1 MKSLFYRLFAL
12 FFNISRTLF
21 GIRPDR
27 VVLLSPHNASFND
40 SLGEVKAELKR
51 RGGYEIVYISHADFS
66 SLPKAVVFFTKKA
79 YMLATAKYVFMNDN
93 FMPLGYLNFRDEAV
107 IVQLWHA
114 EGAFKKFGLD
124 IEQPADIRAR
134 EIAANSKLT
143 YVTCS
148 STEVVDIYASAFGI
162 DKSKVL
168 PIGSLRADVLLK
180 SDNAAELRAEFEQKY
195 PQCKGK
201 KIVLYAPT
209 FRDDPE
215 IDKVFLSSFDYSLFE
230 KQLGDTHCL
239 LVRLHPQVHG
249 ETRIEGAID
258 ATDFKS
264 INDLTLI
271 SDVLITDYSSVCM
284 DFVLLDKPCVFF
296 APDLD
301 EYTSRRPFYFD
312 YCEYVPGE
320 VVRDTAQ
327 LVSVLASESACSRAE
342 RFKTAN
348 LNMVDGKSAE
358 RLFDIILNKKEV

>member
-1 MKSLFYRLFAL
+1 MKSIFYRLFAL

-21 GIRPDR
+21 GIKPDR

-40 SLGEVKAELKR
+40 SLGEIKAELER
-51 RGGYEIVYISHADFS
+51 RGGYDIVYISHADFAS
-66 SLPKAVVFFTKKA
+66 VPKAIVFFTKKA
-79 YMLATAKYVFMNDN
+79 YLLATAKYVFMNDN

-124 IEQPADIRAR
+124 IDQPADIRAR
-134 EIAANSKLT
+134 EIAANGKLS

-148 STEVVDIYASAFGI
+148 STEVADIYASAFGV

-168 PIGSLRADVLLK
+168 SIGSLRADVLLNA
-180 SDNAAELRAEFEQKY
+180 DNAQKLRAEFEEKY

-209 FRDDPE
+209 FRDDHE
-215 IDKVFLSSFDYSLFE
+215 LDKAFLSSFDYSLFE
-230 KQLGDTHCL
+230 KELGDTHCL
-239 LVRLHPQVHG
+239 LVRLHPQIHG
-249 ETRIEGAID
+249 EARIDGAID
-258 ATDFKS
+258 VTDFKS

-271 SDVLITDYSSVCM
+271 SDMLITDYSSVCM

-296 APDLD
+296 VPDLD
-301 EYTSRRPFYFD
+301 EYASLRPFYFD
-312 YCEYVPGE
+312 YRSYVPGE
-320 VVRDTAQ
+320 TSDNTSELIECIKAAA
-327 LVSVLASESACSRAE
+327 VSDKAE
-342 RFKTAN
+342 RFKFIN

-358 RLFDIILNKKEV
+358 RLFDIVFK

>member
-1 MKSLFYRLFAL
+1 MKKLFYRLFAL

-40 SLGEVKAELKR
+40 SLGEVKAELEK
-51 RGGYEIVYISHADFS
+51 RGGYDIVYISHADFAS
-66 SLPKAVVFFTKKA
+66 VPKAIVFFTKKA
-79 YMLATAKYVFMNDN
+79 YLLATAKYVFMNDN

-124 IEQPADIRAR
+124 IDQPADIRAR

-148 STEVVDIYASAFGI
+148 STEVVDIYASAFGV

-168 PIGSLRADVLLK
+168 PIGSLRADVLLRA
-180 SDNAAELRAEFEQKY
+180 DNAEKLRAEFGEKY
-195 PQCKGK
+195 PQSKGK

-215 IDKVFLSSFDYSLFE
+215 LDAAFLNHFDYKLFE
-230 KQLGDTHCL
+230 KELGDTHCL
-239 LVRLHPQVHG
+239 LVRLHPQIHG
-249 ETRIEGAID
+249 SARVDGAID
-258 ATDFKS
+258 VTDVKNV
-264 INDLTLI
+264 NDLTLI
-271 SDVLITDYSSVCM
+271 SDVVITDYSSICM
-284 DFVLLDKPCVFF
+284 DFVLLDKPCIFF

-301 EYTSRRPFYFD
+301 EYASRRPFYFN
-312 YCEYVPGE
+312 YREYVPGE
-320 VVRDTAQ
+320 VADDTAQ
-327 LVSVLASESACSRAE
+327 LIECVEKASVCGKAE
-342 RFKTAN
+342 KFKFSN

-358 RLFDIILNKKEV
+358 RLFGKVFS

>member
-21 GIRPDR
+21 GIKSNR

-40 SLGEVKAELKR
+40 SLGEVKSELEK
-51 RGGYEIVYISHADFS
+51 RGGYDIGYISHADFAS
-66 SLPKAVVFFTKKA
+66 VPKAIVFFTKKA
-79 YMLATAKYVFMNDN
+79 YLLATAKYVFMNDN
-93 FMPLGYLNFRDEAV
+93 FMPLGYLNFSKEAV

-148 STEVVDIYASAFGI
+148 STEVTDIYASAFGV

-168 PIGSLRADVLLK
+168 PVGSLRADVLLK
-180 SDNAAELRAEFEQKY
+180 ADNAEKLRAEFEEKY

-215 IDKVFLSSFDYSLFE
+215 LDKVFLSSFDYSLFE
-230 KQLGDTHCL
+230 KELGDTHCL
-239 LVRLHPQVHG
+239 LVRLHPQIHG
-249 ETRIEGAID
+249 ESRIDGAID
-258 ATDFKS
+258 VTDFKS

-271 SDVLITDYSSVCM
+271 SDMLITDYSSVCM

-296 APDLD
+296 VPDLD
-301 EYTSRRPFYFD
+301 EYTSGRPFYSD
-312 YCEYVPGE
+312 YRSYVPGE
-320 VVRDTAQ
+320 TAGNTAE
-327 LVSVLASESACSRAE
+327 LVGCI
-342 RFKTAN
+342 KTASVSDKAEKFKFIN

-358 RLFDIILNKKEV
+358 RLFDIILK

>member
-21 GIRPDR
+21 GIKPDR

-40 SLGEVKAELKR
+40 SLGEVKAELER
-51 RGGYEIVYISHADFS
+51 RGGYDIAYISHADFAS
-66 SLPKAVVFFTKKA
+66 VPKAIAFFTKKA
-79 YMLATAKYVFMNDN
+79 YLLATAKYIFMNDN

-134 EIAANSKLT
+134 ELAANSKLT

-148 STEVVDIYASAFGI
+148 STEVADIYASAFGV

-168 PIGSLRADVLLK
+168 PVGSLRADVLLRA
-180 SDNAAELRAEFEQKY
+180 DNAEKLRAKFEEKY

-215 IDKVFLSSFDYSLFE
+215 LDKVFLSAFDYSLFE
-230 KQLGDTHCL
+230 KELGDTHSL
-239 LVRLHPQVHG
+239 LVRLHPQIHG
-249 ETRIEGAID
+249 EARVDGAVD
-258 ATDFKS
+258 VTDFKS

-271 SDVLITDYSSVCM
+271 SDILITDYSSVCM

-301 EYTSRRPFYFD
+301 EYALRRPFYFE
-312 YCEYVPGE
+312 YRSYVPGE
-320 VVRDTAQ
+320 TANDTKE
-327 LVSVLASESACSRAE
+327 LVGCIKSAAVSDKAE
-342 RFKTAN
+342 KFKFIN
-348 LNMVDGKSAE
+348 LNMVDGKSVG
-358 RLFDIILNKKEV
+358 RLFDIIFK

>member
-21 GIRPDR
+21 GLKPNR

-40 SLGEVKAELKR
+40 SLGEVKAELER
-51 RGGYEIVYISHADFS
+51 RGGYDIVYISHADFS
-66 SLPKAVVFFTKKA
+66 SVPKAVVFFTKKA
-79 YMLATAKYVFMNDN
+79 YLLATAKYVFMNDN

-148 STEVVDIYASAFGI
+148 STEVADIYASAFGV

-168 PIGSLRADVLLK
+168 PVGSLRADVLLRA
-180 SDNAAELRAEFEQKY
+180 DNAEKLRAEFEEKY
-195 PQCKGK
+195 PQCKDK

-209 FRDDPE
+209 FRDDPGL
-215 IDKVFLSSFDYSLFE
+215 DKVFLSSFDYSLFE
-230 KQLGDTHCL
+230 KELGDTYCL
-239 LVRLHPQVHG
+239 LVRLHPQIHG
-249 ETRIEGAID
+249 SARIDGAID
-258 ATDFKS
+258 VTDVKNV
-264 INDLTLI
+264 NDLTLI
-271 SDVLITDYSSVCM
+271 SDVVITDYSSICM

-301 EYTSRRPFYFD
+301 EYASRRPFYFS
-312 YCEYVPGE
+312 YREYVPGE
-320 VVRDTAQ
+320 VAGDTAQ
-327 LVSVLASESACSRAE
+327 LIECVKNASVCDKAE
-342 RFKTAN
+342 KFKFSN
-348 LNMVDGKSAE
+348 LNMVDGKSLE
-358 RLFDIILNKKEV
+358 RLFEKIFG